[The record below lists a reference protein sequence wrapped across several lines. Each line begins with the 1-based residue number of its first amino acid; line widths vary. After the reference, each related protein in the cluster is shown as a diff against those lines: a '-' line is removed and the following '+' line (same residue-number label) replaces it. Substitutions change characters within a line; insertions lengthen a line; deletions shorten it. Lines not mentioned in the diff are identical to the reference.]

1 MTELTDLQFIG
12 NRHTIENIEKVI
24 CSFET
29 IEQLIQEID
38 KDGGIYGKIMALE
51 QEIKKLKDEWLE
63 ERDMIIQVARCG
75 VIEEIQKHINAH
87 RSSCAGCQPSLGS
100 LSKDDQDLLEL
111 IRRESESVA
120 RTTILNMMSNVQIK
134 ITENGPWSNLTTV
147 SNPYS
152 GCYTSCYTN
161 SNGSS

>member
-38 KDGGIYGKIMALE
+38 KDGGIYGKIMTLE

-63 ERDMIIQVARCG
+63 ERDIIVQVARCG

-87 RSSCAGCQPSLGS
+87 RSSCAGCQPSLVN
-100 LSKDDQDLLEL
+100 LSRDDQDLIEL
-111 IRRESESVA
+111 IRRESECTA
-120 RTTILNMMSNVQIK
+120 RNTVLNMMSNVQIK
-134 ITENGPWSNLTTV
+134 VAENGPWSNLTTV

-152 GCYTSCYTN
+152 GCYTNSTN
-161 SNGSS
+161 V